1 MCSWTTLIISHSG
14 ILPCNELAEWWPP
27 SSPLPPSSS
36 LLSLRCASACGT
48 RCQVSLSAPTTRG
61 VRVATVPPPQ
71 PHRPCFFVRGAVACF
86 MIPSGLAIE
95 YPLGLLLCGCMEFVV
110 DMSLLCALGPLAG
123 VCDGAEASAACL
135 DARGRKLMVGDTAGK
150 TMVRVRCAFPHPVQP
165 PSTPL
170 ESPSSPIYVPQCPA
184 NTPKPPQ
191 TCFIRIVQR

>member
-1 MCSWTTLIISHSG
+1 MLQRY
-14 ILPCNELAEWWPP
+14 
-27 SSPLPPSSS
+27 PLPNPID
-36 LLSLRCASACGT
+36 LSLCVRD
-48 RCQVSLSAPTTRG
+48 G
-61 VRVATVPPPQ
+61 VA
-71 PHRPCFFVRGAVACF
+71 HF
-86 MIPSGLAIE
+86 MTPSGLAIE

-110 DMSLLCALGPLAG
+110 DMWLLCALGPLAG

-170 ESPSSPIYVPQCPA
+170 KSPSSPIYVPQCPA